1 MIRDRKARAEKMGK
15 MLKSG
20 RIKNI
25 LISLIR
31 VWLSDGIVE
40 GWKKFY
46 YLIEKKNGKIENV
59 VV

>member
-1 MIRDRKARAEKMGK
+1 MGK

-20 RIKNI
+20 RIENI
-25 LISLIR
+25 LISLIC

>member
-20 RIKNI
+20 RIENI
-25 LISLIR
+25 LISLIC
-31 VWLSDGIVE
+31 VWLSDEIVE

>member
-1 MIRDRKARAEKMGK
+1 MEK

-20 RIKNI
+20 RIENI
-25 LISLIR
+25 LISLIC
-31 VWLSDGIVE
+31 VWLSDEIVE

>member
-1 MIRDRKARAEKMGK
+1 MEK
-15 MLKSG
+15 MLKSR
-20 RIKNI
+20 RIENI
-25 LISLIR
+25 LISLIC

-40 GWKKFY
+40 GWKKIY